1 MTNPKTDAAA
11 STDNIIK
18 PTLEALSEDQHQGLE
33 AWKEKRR
40 EEFEALRLKREQE
53 DQELY
58 LASFKVD
65 RQGVISPIREPEFV
79 PLKINIDTPPAVSK
93 SLFSPEQLAE
103 IQFYVSQGTTNVYD
117 LMLDT
122 EKAKKNVLQ
131 S

>member
-11 STDNIIK
+11 ISTDNIIK
-18 PTLEALSEDQHQGLE
+18 PTLEALSEDQRQGLE

-79 PLKINIDTPPAVSK
+79 PLKINIDTPAVSK